1 MTPATNVNAAAGV
14 YTYTTDLSQRIKAA
28 STSIGC
34 IVGAAPKGPVLTP
47 TFVTTFTEYKNK
59 FGVNNGKNGFSS
71 QSAEPFLEESTQ
83 LYMIRVVNGAR
94 TAGAYLTVDDPNA
107 PDPVLSL
114 NNFDDGTNQ
123 PQGIIEPETNVG
135 FNPSTPGVN
144 NILGAFHAIDPGT
157 WNNEY
162 SIFVKPANPKGVSI
176 RGAGHDVKHFWVEI
190 YKNYTGSSFQSPEER
205 HLVTRHFE
213 TDENGDQL
221 YIEDVINNK
230 SNIVRYIDNT
240 YCSEVDMIDSA
251 SEQLDG
257 GTNGIAPTDD
267 QIAEAWELID
277 DPDELDVNI
286 LINNGY
292 DSHIVHIAMDTVSKQ
307 RNDCIS
313 VLDAPK
319 SCTTVADLVNYRR
332 NTLNLNSSE
341 SALYA
346 SRAIATDTNT
356 GKKVTIPMSAL
367 AASAMA
373 LTDRT
378 RGLWF
383 APAGISRG
391 KLRIEGTTE
400 HFGPEEREI
409 LEQNQIN
416 CVRKIPSI
424 GYCLWDQQTLQAE
437 ASAFQ
442 SIAVVRLVKFVLK
455 STSISAINSVFDP
468 NDEFLWRKLVGMAE
482 KFVKPIK
489 QGRGLNDYSILC
501 NSDTNKP
508 ETIANGDVIVYLI
521 LEPTIHAKRIH
532 IMFNINKTGSTAT
545 DLSAAA

>member
-14 YTYTTDLSQRIKAA
+14 YTYTTDLSQRIQAA
-28 STSIGC
+28 STSIAC

-47 TFVTTFTEYKNK
+47 TLVTTFTEYKAK
-59 FGVNNGKNGFSS
+59 FGINNGKNGFSS
-71 QSAEPFLEESTQ
+71 QSAEPFLDEATQ
-83 LYMIRVVNGAR
+83 LYMIRVVNGAL
-94 TAGAYLTVDDPNA
+94 TAGAYLTVDDVNA
-107 PDPVLSL
+107 PDPVISL

-123 PQGIIEPETNVG
+123 PKGIENPEKNIG
-135 FNPSTPGVN
+135 FNPATPGVN
-144 NILGAFHAIDPGT
+144 NILGAFHAVDPGT
-157 WNNEY
+157 WNNAY
-162 SIFVKPANPKGVSI
+162 SIFVKPANPKGVAI

-190 YKNYTGSSFQSPEER
+190 YKDYTGSPFQSPEER
-205 HLVTRHFE
+205 HLVTRHLE

-221 YIEDVINNK
+221 YIEDVINKK

-240 YCSEVDMIDSA
+240 YCAEVDMIEST
-251 SEQLDG
+251 SESLAG

-267 QIAEAWELID
+267 QIALAWELID
-277 DPDELDVNI
+277 DPEELDVNI

-292 DSHIVHIAMDTVSKQ
+292 DSHIVHRAMDTVSKQ
-307 RNDCIS
+307 RSDC
-313 VLDAPK
+313 VALLDAPRTA
-319 SCTTVADLVNYRR
+319 TTVADLVNYRR
-332 NTLNLNSSE
+332 NTLNLNSSD

-346 SRAIATDTNT
+346 SRAIVTDVNS
-356 GKKVTIPMSAL
+356 GKTIYVPLSAL

-373 LTDRT
+373 LTDRS

-383 APAGISRG
+383 AAAGISRG
-391 KLRIEGTTE
+391 KLRVEGMAD

-409 LEQNQIN
+409 LSLNQIN
-416 CVRKIPSI
+416 CVRKVPSI

-468 NDEFLWRKLVGMAE
+468 NDEFLWRSLVGMAE
-482 KFVKPIK
+482 KFVQPIK
-489 QGRGLNDYSILC
+489 QGRGLNSYSILC
-501 NSDTNKP
+501 NSQTNSA

-545 DLSAAA
+545 DLSNET